1 MTGSL
6 LSADGSLV
14 VGGFADS
21 SLRVWDLLDDAE
33 VAEEERQRLRLSPV
47 DESIFPPPVQRP
59 LPSLPSPS
67 LSLSSSAPPRSR
79 CVSLVG
85 HSGPVY
91 GCSLSP
97 DGSFLL
103 SSSED
108 ATIRLWHLPTAA
120 NLVAYR
126 GHQFPVW
133 DVAFSPLGYH
143 FASAAQYT
151 STTHRIH
158 THHTHPALHTPDR
171 RSAAPCADSPP
182 HAVRQRPDRSAV
194 VD

>member
-6 LSADGSLV
+6 VSADGSLV
-14 VGGFADS
+14 VAGFADS
-21 SLRVWDLLDDAE
+21 SLRVWDLLDDEADG
-33 VAEEERQRLRLSPV
+33 VEEERQQAWLVSTDASVARV
-47 DESIFPPPVQRP
+47 FPPPLQRP

-67 LSLSSSAPPRSR
+67 PSLSSSAAPRSR
-79 CVSLVG
+79 CLPLVG
-85 HSGPVY
+85 HSGAVY

-97 DGSFLL
+97 DSSFLL

-108 ATIRLWHLPTAA
+108 ATIRLWHLPTGA

-151 STTHRIH
+151 AHRTPHTTH
-158 THHTHPALHTPDR
+158 
-171 RSAAPCADSPP
+171 SAGT
-182 HAVRQRPDRSAV
+182 V
-194 VD
+194 